1 MPMAP
6 GLIFSE
12 HLLCTVPSQDLL
24 LSYSTGPNLALPTL
38 LSSTGSIFKLEVC
51 CWHDLLMRLCDFDL
65 FRLPG
70 NRKGRKEPWNS
81 LPFMLVFLPVP
92 GFAPWVEA
100 GDSIGIN

>member
-1 MPMAP
+1 M
-6 GLIFSE
+6 
-12 HLLCTVPSQDLL
+12 V
-24 LSYSTGPNLALPTL
+24 
-38 LSSTGSIFKLEVC
+38 
-51 CWHDLLMRLCDFDL
+51 RLCDFDL